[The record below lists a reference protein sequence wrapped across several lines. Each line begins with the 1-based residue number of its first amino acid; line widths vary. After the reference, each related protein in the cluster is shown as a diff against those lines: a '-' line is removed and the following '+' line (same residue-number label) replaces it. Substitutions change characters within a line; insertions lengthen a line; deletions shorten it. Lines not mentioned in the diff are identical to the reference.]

1 MLVFVYGTLKQK
13 YGNNYILAGATKV
26 REDRVRG
33 YKLLDSG
40 FPVAR
45 LAENSIITGEI
56 YDIGDPATSDQ
67 ARTIL
72 GRLDR
77 LEGYRQDNPESS
89 MYTREVIRTE
99 HDIECNMYVGNPK
112 GFQRNE
118 DWPCEEVGDLKIY
131 TWSR

>member
-13 YGNNYILAGATKV
+13 YGNNYILAGAKMV

-33 YKLLDSG
+33 YKLLDAG

-45 LAENSIITGEI
+45 VDANGIITGEVW
-56 YDIGDPATSDQ
+56 DIGNPDSDVK

-72 GRLDR
+72 DRLDR
-77 LEGYRQDNPESS
+77 LEGYRQDNPEHS

-99 HDIECNMYVGNPK
+99 HDIECNMYVGNVN
-112 GFQRNE
+112 GFRRNE
-118 DWPCEEVGDLKIY
+118 DWPCVEVGETKIY
-131 TWSR
+131 TWSY